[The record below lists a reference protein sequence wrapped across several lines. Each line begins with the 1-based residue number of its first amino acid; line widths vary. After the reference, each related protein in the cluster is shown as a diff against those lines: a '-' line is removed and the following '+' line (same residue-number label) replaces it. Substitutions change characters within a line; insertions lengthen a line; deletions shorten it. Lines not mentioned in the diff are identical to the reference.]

1 MILTIDMGNSN
12 IVIGGIDEQQ
22 TYFLERITTNR
33 NRTDLEYAVDIK
45 NILEIHQTMIK
56 DIDGAILSSVVPPL
70 NTTITNAVKKVT
82 GLDCLCVNTH
92 MKTGLGFLMDHPE
105 TIGSDLIV
113 DSVAAMHEYPLP
125 LAVVDMGTAT
135 TITIVD
141 ENKNYIGGIIYPGIR
156 VSLDSL
162 SSRTAQ
168 LPFIDLNQAG
178 SVIGKNTVDSM
189 KNGILYGHAGMVDG
203 ILSAMEAELTKPLTV
218 VATGGL
224 AKFIVP
230 LCKHKIVL
238 EEDLLLKGLLILYQM
253 NT

>member
-92 MKTGLGFLMDHPE
+92 MKTGLSFLMDHPE

-141 ENKNYIGGIIYPGIR
+141 ENKNYIGGIIHPGIR

-178 SVIGKNTVDSM
+178 SAIGKNTVDSM